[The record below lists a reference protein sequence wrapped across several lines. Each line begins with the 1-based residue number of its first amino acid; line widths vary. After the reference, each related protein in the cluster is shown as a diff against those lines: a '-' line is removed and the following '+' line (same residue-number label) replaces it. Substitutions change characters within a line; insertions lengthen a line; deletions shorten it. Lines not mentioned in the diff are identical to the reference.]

1 MAVVSDLRTLWL
13 CLTLSYCLR
22 FVSSSSSTSSPPLL
36 LWASRDLKV
45 EAPLL
50 GKILQSDDL
59 RQQVLD
65 KIAHAL
71 PGGLWS
77 LLLRCVVVVVLYY
90 CCSVL
95 LLWCVVV
102 VILTWFIFAVVLF
115 L

>member
-13 CLTLSYCLR
+13 CLTLSYCLC
-22 FVSSSSSTSSPPLL
+22 FVSSSSSSSSPPLL

-71 PGGLWS
+71 PGGMWS

-90 CCSVL
+90 CCGVLVFCCCGVL
-95 LLWCVVV
+95 LL
-102 VILTWFIFAVVLF
+102 LF
-115 L
+115 